1 MLETK
6 HFAQAQFVFSKA
18 NMTTFKAHQTKL
30 KKGDKAPD
38 FKALD
43 QNGNERTLAEFT
55 GKKLVV
61 YFYPKDN
68 TPGCTAE
75 SCDLRD
81 NYKALQAKGYE
92 VLGVSKD
99 SAKSHN
105 KFIDKYDLP
114 FDLLVD
120 EDLTVLKAFDVWGV
134 KKFMGR
140 EFEGIVRTTFL
151 IDENGILEDVI
162 TKVKTKEHAS
172 QILAVEA

>member
-1 MLETK
+1 
-6 HFAQAQFVFSKA
+6 
-18 NMTTFKAHQTKL
+18 MTTFKPHQTKL
-30 KKGDKAPD
+30 KKGYKAPD

-43 QNGNERTLAEFT
+43 QNGNERSLAEFA
-55 GKKLVV
+55 GKKLVI

-81 NYKALQAKGYE
+81 NYQALQAQGYE

-99 SAKSHN
+99 SGKSHI

-120 EDLTVLKAFDVWGV
+120 EDLSVIKAFDVWGM

-151 IDENGILEDVI
+151 IDGNGVLEDVI
-162 TKVKTKEHAS
+162 AKVKTKEHAS
-172 QILAVEA
+172 QILAIEA

>member
-1 MLETK
+1 MTLEIG
-6 HFAQAQFVFSKA
+6 
-18 NMTTFKAHQTKL
+18 N
-30 KKGDKAPD
+30 KAPS

-43 QNGNERTLAEFT
+43 QNGKERTLEEFA

-61 YFYPKDN
+61 YFYPEDS

-81 NYKALQAKGYE
+81 NYARFQTKGYE
-92 VLGVSKD
+92 ILGISKD

-120 EDLTVLKAFDVWGV
+120 EDLAVCNLFGVWAM

-140 EFEGIVRTTFL
+140 EFM
-151 IDENGILEDVI
+151 
-162 TKVKTKEHAS
+162 
-172 QILAVEA
+172 

>member
-1 MLETK
+1 LTYLKSLLWLSALGTATKNFIETMTLEIG
-6 HFAQAQFVFSKA
+6 
-18 NMTTFKAHQTKL
+18 N
-30 KKGDKAPD
+30 KAPT

-43 QNGNERTLAEFT
+43 QNGKERTLEEFA

-81 NYKALQAKGYE
+81 NYARFQSQGYE
-92 VLGVSKD
+92 ILGVSKD
-99 SAKSHN
+99 SAKSHH
-105 KFIDKYDLP
+105 KFIDKYNLP

-120 EDLTVLKAFDVWGV
+120 EDLEVCNAFGVWGM

-140 EFEGIVRTTFL
+140 EFMGIIRTTFI
-151 IDENGILEDVI
+151 IDEKGMLEDII
-162 TKVKTKEHAS
+162 TKVKTKEHTA
-172 QILAVEA
+172 QILKD

>member
-1 MLETK
+1 MTLEIG
-6 HFAQAQFVFSKA
+6 
-18 NMTTFKAHQTKL
+18 N
-30 KKGDKAPD
+30 KAPN

-43 QNGNERTLAEFT
+43 QNGNERTLEEFA

-61 YFYPKDN
+61 YFYPKDS

-81 NYKALQAKGYE
+81 NYARFQTNGYE
-92 VLGVSKD
+92 ILGVSKD

-120 EDLTVLKAFDVWGV
+120 DDLAVCNLFGVWAM

-140 EFEGIVRTTFL
+140 EFMGIVRTTFI
-151 IDENGILEDVI
+151 IDEKGMLEDII
-162 TKVKTKEHAS
+162 TKVKTKNHSA
-172 QILAVEA
+172 QILTD